1 MHGSGEPAGPC
12 GQDRARWAVVSC
24 GLQQL
29 PLGPTPRLPSLVP
42 RSASL
47 QGLPF
52 CRCLVAV
59 PVVRRLPRPPPHL
72 IAKPALGE
80 PGSAAATRVHLCLC
94 PLEHGQTHSALRPA
108 PRPVKGRSPEQSWT
122 RFGDEASGELAAGKT
137 ALPVG
142 EKIKRSPTPALSPP
156 CVLPPRAPE

>member
-29 PLGPTPRLPSLVP
+29 PLGPTLRLPSLVP
-42 RSASL
+42 RSASARAPLL
-47 QGLPF
+47 QVSG
-52 CRCLVAV
+52 RCPCGASSA
-59 PVVRRLPRPPPHL
+59 PPPPHL

-122 RFGDEASGELAAGKT
+122 RFGDVPSGELAAGKT

>member
-29 PLGPTPRLPSLVP
+29 PLGPPPDFPRLSLVLP
-42 RSASL
+42 L

>member
-59 PVVRRLPRPPPHL
+59 PVVRRLPRPPRTSLPSQ
-72 IAKPALGE
+72 PWVSLGQ
-80 PGSAAATRVHLCLC
+80 R
-94 PLEHGQTHSALRPA
+94 Q
-108 PRPVKGRSPEQSWT
+108 
-122 RFGDEASGELAAGKT
+122 
-137 ALPVG
+137 
-142 EKIKRSPTPALSPP
+142 
-156 CVLPPRAPE
+156 PRAFTSACAR

>member
-29 PLGPTPRLPSLVP
+29 PLGPPPDFPRLSLVLP
-42 RSASL
+42 L

-59 PVVRRLPRPPPHL
+59 PVVRRLPRPPRTSLPSQ
-72 IAKPALGE
+72 PWVSLGQ
-80 PGSAAATRVHLCLC
+80 R
-94 PLEHGQTHSALRPA
+94 Q
-108 PRPVKGRSPEQSWT
+108 
-122 RFGDEASGELAAGKT
+122 
-137 ALPVG
+137 
-142 EKIKRSPTPALSPP
+142 
-156 CVLPPRAPE
+156 PRAFTSACAR